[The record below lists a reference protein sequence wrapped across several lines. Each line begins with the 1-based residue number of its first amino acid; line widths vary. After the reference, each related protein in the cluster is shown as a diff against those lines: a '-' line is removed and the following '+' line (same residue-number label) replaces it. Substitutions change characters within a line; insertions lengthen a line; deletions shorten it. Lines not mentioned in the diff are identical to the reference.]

1 MFYDIFNPAKSQE
14 IRLIK
19 ILILIPT
26 YNEEESIG
34 NLLSRLQDVR
44 EKSANTYDIDI
55 LIIDDG
61 SPDKTIE
68 IIKASQIAKLSI
80 LQRNEKNGLGPAYLA
95 GFTEGLKGNYDYF
108 VEMDADLSHQPE
120 ELLLLLEKASQ
131 NNFVIGT
138 RWMPGGSVV
147 NWPKKR
153 QLISKMGTRYASLAL
168 KMPYRDLTSGYRVI
182 PRAFLERISFSEI
195 ETRGY
200 GFQVEMAIK
209 ARDLAFKIEEVPIT
223 FVERE
228 NGQSKMSLAIV
239 WEAWKMVSIWGLQ
252 RLIKRR

>member
-1 MFYDIFNPAKSQE
+1 MK
-14 IRLIK
+14 R
-19 ILILIPT
+19 ILVLIPT

-34 NLLSRLQDVR
+34 NLLNRLQIVR
-44 EKSANTYDIDI
+44 EKLANLFDIDI

-61 SPDKTIE
+61 SPDKTVGIVKSLE
-68 IIKASQIAKLSI
+68 FSKIKV
-80 LQRNEKNGLGPAYLA
+80 LQRNEKKGLGPAYLA
-95 GFTEGLKGNYDYF
+95 GFSEGLKGDYDYF

-120 ELLLLLEKASQ
+120 ELSLLLEKADE

-147 NWPKKR
+147 NWPQKR
-153 QLISKMGTRYASLAL
+153 QFISKMGTRYASAAL
-168 KMPYRDLTSGYRVI
+168 KLPYRDLTSGYRVI
-182 PRAFLERISFSEI
+182 PRSFLEKIDFAQI

-209 ARDLAFKIEEVPIT
+209 ARNNGFKIIEVPIT

-228 NGQSKMSLAIV
+228 NGHSKMSLSIV
-239 WEAWKMVSIWGLQ
+239 WEAWKMVTIWGLQ
-252 RLIKRR
+252 RLLKRR